1 MTTYIKSVIAAG
13 LAVFLLSGCSSGTTA
28 TGLGLSIGGTWTG
41 TFTGAKGFKG
51 TFTLQVAQSGAVGDD
66 IFGPAVLTGV
76 INTDK
81 PCIGSGSMND
91 GALAGDDVI
100 MEFATASA
108 LRMVG
113 KAKSN
118 YMSGSWVIADVE
130 ETVETTDE
138 EGNTTTSSSSSG
150 ACEISGGSWTASR

>member
-13 LAVFLLSGCSSGTTA
+13 LAVFLLTGCSSGTTA

-51 TFTLQVAQSGAVGDD
+51 TFTLQLAQAAAGADD
-66 IFGPAVLTGV
+66 PFAAAVLTGV

-81 PCIGSGSMND
+81 PCIGSGGITEGTLSGN
-91 GALAGDDVI
+91 DVI
-100 MEFATASA
+100 MSFDNKSM

-113 KAKSN
+113 KAKTN
-118 YMSGSWVIADVE
+118 YMSGSWVLGEVVE
-130 ETVETTDE
+130 ETTTTDE
-138 EGNTTTSSSSSG
+138 EGNVTTSSSSSG
-150 ACEISGGSWTASR
+150 ACEISGGNWEASR